1 MCVKEKGGH
10 MALLAYSLGQGFVPA
25 RHLPAMPARQCQ
37 ALAGGLRN
45 ARRAGRR
52 LRGVSEFSRSDP
64 DPPGTGRNSEAG
76 GNDARTREDDGVYSF
91 SLVI

>member
-25 RHLPAMPARQCQ
+25 RHLPAM
-37 ALAGGLRN
+37 LRN

-52 LRGVSEFSRSDP
+52 LRRVSEFSRSDP

-76 GNDARTREDDGVYSF
+76 GNDARTREDDGV
-91 SLVI
+91 